1 MMSHSNF
8 VCKQHYLVLPLYSYL
23 IHISNVTL
31 WNAFGVLGTLYN
43 LINLQSVILR
53 IDNFDIRL
61 LENFD

>member
-1 MMSHSNF
+1 MKTTLFSF
-8 VCKQHYLVLPLYSYL
+8 APYSYL

>member
-1 MMSHSNF
+1 MKTTLFSF
-8 VCKQHYLVLPLYSYL
+8 TFYSYL

-31 WNAFGVLGTLYN
+31 WNAFGVLATLYN
-43 LINLQSVILR
+43 RINLQSVILR

>member
-1 MMSHSNF
+1 MKTTLLSF
-8 VCKQHYLVLPLYSYL
+8 APYSYL

>member
-1 MMSHSNF
+1 MKTTLFSF
-8 VCKQHYLVLPLYSYL
+8 APYSYL
-23 IHISNVTL
+23 IHVSNVTL

>member
-1 MMSHSNF
+1 MKTTLFSF
-8 VCKQHYLVLPLYSYL
+8 APYSYL
-23 IHISNVTL
+23 IHISNVTSNIL

>member
-1 MMSHSNF
+1 MKTTLFSF
-8 VCKQHYLVLPLYSYL
+8 APYSYL

-31 WNAFGVLGTLYN
+31 WNAFGVLGTGLGTLYN

>member
-1 MMSHSNF
+1 MKTTLFSF
-8 VCKQHYLVLPLYSYL
+8 APYSYL

-31 WNAFGVLGTLYN
+31 WNAFGVLCTLYN